1 MPETITASW
10 SKLSD
15 DAFEQS
21 KSNFSKAIDIID
33 EKFGKGYAKANPTLI
48 SAFMQSS
55 AIEYNGT
62 TIGACIQQLKEDLE
76 SISSSIDYIS
86 DAIEKTK

>member
-10 SKLSD
+10 SKLSE

-21 KSNFSKAIDIID
+21 KFNFSKSIDIID
-33 EKFGKGYAKANPTLI
+33 EKFGKGYAKSNPILI

-55 AIEYNGT
+55 AIEFNGT
-62 TIGACIQQLKEDLE
+62 TIGACIQQLKEDLD
-76 SISSSIDYIS
+76 SISSSINNIS
-86 DAIEKTK
+86 DSIDSK